1 LKHTLLLF
9 VLCLNSIVFSQKP
22 EETVDKIIQ
31 TAKNQV
37 AENILVY
44 TFKYIGTSQST
55 PDSDIIEIQSLDAE
69 ISLILKAFQN
79 TEGIIECSY
88 DKATGTFTVVTV
100 VNTDLTQVVVDINK
114 KEP

>member
-1 LKHTLLLF
+1 
-9 VLCLNSIVFSQKP
+9 VFSQKP

-44 TFKYIGTSQST
+44 TFKHIGTSQST
-55 PDSDIIEIQSLDAE
+55 PDIIEIQSLDAE